1 MAGAASLTTTNLQV
15 FKHLLSLTLIY
26 IHSFGWPIPQPLPLK
41 SHSCVAW
48 GAHSLHLLTLQGPP

>member
-1 MAGAASLTTTNLQV
+1 MEGAASLTTTNLQV
-15 FKHLLSLTLIY
+15 FKHLPSLTLIY

-48 GAHSLHLLTLQGPP
+48 GAHSLHLLT